1 MEFTGTL
8 SSQSTVPLA
17 KFVTQ
22 VMQSGKHWFMPRGRP
37 IPPLVLTHEEK
48 TALERVS
55 RRRSAGRDDVMRAR
69 VILACSGGLSNGEVA
84 RTQGVGDHTV
94 GKWRKRFLVSRLD
107 GLIELPRSGA
117 PRSISDEKVQEII
130 TLTLETKPKDATHWS
145 TRGMAKKC
153 GLSNVSVA
161 RIWRAFGLQPH
172 RQESFQL
179 STDPLFIEKVRDVVG
194 LYMSPPENA
203 LVLCVDEKSQIQ
215 ALERSQPLLPMRPGQ
230 PERKTHDYYR
240 HGTVSL
246 FAALDV
252 KTGKVE
258 GHCSKKHTQKEFIEF
273 LRTVNRNVPQEMEVH
288 AVLDNYAT
296 HKTPAVQ
303 RWLQRNPRWHL
314 HFIPTHSSWLN
325 QVERFFGEI
334 TNKRIRRSNF
344 RSVPELIAAIS
355 NYIKTHN
362 ETSNPFHWTASA
374 DLILEK
380 VASFCSE
387 LR

>member
-1 MEFTGTL
+1 
-8 SSQSTVPLA
+8 
-17 KFVTQ
+17 
-22 VMQSGKHWFMPRGRP
+22 MPRGRP